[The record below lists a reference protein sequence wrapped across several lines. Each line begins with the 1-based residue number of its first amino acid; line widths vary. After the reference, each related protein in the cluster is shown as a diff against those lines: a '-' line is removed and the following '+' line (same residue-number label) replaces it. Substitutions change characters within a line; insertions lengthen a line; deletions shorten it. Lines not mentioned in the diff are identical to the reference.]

1 MLSYRLKCR
10 KNIENKSSEVAK
22 INNKRIMLLSKYSVC
37 DSKKLKFLK
46 EQKDRG
52 LLSSLGIKTL
62 LIKVPLLGPLL
73 F

>member
-10 KNIENKSSEVAK
+10 KNIENKSPEVAK
-22 INNKRIMLLSKYSVC
+22 INNKKIMLLSKYSVC